1 MWFVPFRGLF
11 PSKSKRQQILAE
23 INKLAIVGRM
33 LLPSTRP
40 LHGHGKT
47 CACGYDSV
55 CNLFNFNFVN

>member
-23 INKLAIVGRM
+23 INKLASREDVVAVN
-33 LLPSTRP
+33 RP